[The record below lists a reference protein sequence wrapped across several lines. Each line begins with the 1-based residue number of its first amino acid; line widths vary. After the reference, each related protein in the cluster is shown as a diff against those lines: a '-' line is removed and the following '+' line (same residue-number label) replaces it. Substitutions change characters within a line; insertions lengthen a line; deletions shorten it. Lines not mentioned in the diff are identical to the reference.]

1 MTSIQVEDISDVKKK
16 VFFEIPSERVAEMLD
31 AEYRD
36 LKKTAQIKGFR
47 KGKAPLNILRSY
59 FKDKVQADA
68 SRKMIEETFRPG
80 LEENKITLVS
90 VIKIE
95 PEALEADKPF
105 KYWAEIEV
113 TPPIEVK
120 DYKGLKLKRHRH
132 NVTETQVSRHLEN
145 LRERFARLSPLTE
158 QRGAS
163 KGDHVLVDVRA
174 VANGKEVRGLTVKD
188 HYLELGRDFFLTGFD
203 SRLEGVTEGQSKTF
217 SMVMPEDFKG
227 EDLADNS
234 VDFTVMV
241 KEVKERVLPALDD
254 DFAKD
259 LGTFETLEQLKES
272 ISEEMQSVLDNE
284 SRRDLER
291 QIIDALIESHPFEP
305 PESLVEGQ
313 IDMILDEARRYLVRL
328 GRDQESIEPP
338 TEAEREKARP
348 TAVRSVKAAL
358 ILKAVAEKEGIEV
371 SDAEM
376 AEGIEKRAEELGWSV
391 DHLKDQLEAHN
402 MLGEMRGEL
411 LQGKVID
418 LLKQHADITEEG
430 SLTPE

>member
-1 MTSIQVEDISDVKKK
+1 
-16 VFFEIPSERVAEMLD
+16 
-31 AEYRD
+31 
-36 LKKTAQIKGFR
+36 
-47 KGKAPLNILRSY
+47 
-59 FKDKVQADA
+59 
-68 SRKMIEETFRPG
+68 
-80 LEENKITLVS
+80 
-90 VIKIE
+90 
-95 PEALEADKPF
+95 
-105 KYWAEIEV
+105 
-113 TPPIEVK
+113 
-120 DYKGLKLKRHRH
+120 
-132 NVTETQVSRHLEN
+132 
-145 LRERFARLSPLTE
+145 
-158 QRGAS
+158 
-163 KGDHVLVDVRA
+163 
-174 VANGKEVRGLTVKD
+174 
-188 HYLELGRDFFLTGFD
+188 
-203 SRLEGVTEGQSKTF
+203 
-217 SMVMPEDFKG
+217 
-227 EDLADNS
+227 
-234 VDFTVMV
+234 
-241 KEVKERVLPALDD
+241 
-254 DFAKD
+254 
-259 LGTFETLEQLKES
+259 
-272 ISEEMQSVLDNE
+272 MQSVLDNE